1 MASKLK
7 VDEVSNVAGA
17 GYVVTSA
24 GVSLDMSNA
33 GSALGIPR
41 GTTAQRPAHS
51 DGFLRFNTDLNVLE
65 ISIGSQWYTTFDPVA
80 DKYDGY
86 IDIFAEPNIY
96 RNQPGL
102 GSSNS
107 YWSRSN
113 GNGNGGEERHQAI
126 KSYWPAS
133 PHDQSW
139 PNHSFQQYVGNGYG
153 YTQVDM

>member
-51 DGFLRFNTDLNVLE
+51 DGFLRFNTDLT
-65 ISIGSQWYTTFDPVA
+65 W
-80 DKYDGY
+80 
-86 IDIFAEPNIY
+86 
-96 RNQPGL
+96 
-102 GSSNS
+102 SSTLFTS
-107 YWSRSN
+107 SR
-113 GNGNGGEERHQAI
+113 EES
-126 KSYWPAS
+126 KL
-133 PHDQSW
+133 
-139 PNHSFQQYVGNGYG
+139 
-153 YTQVDM
+153 